1 MDGWGDV
8 RQSNR
13 WTERTG
19 GDGLG
24 QSNRWTERTGGDGL
38 GQSNRWTER
47 TGGVM
52 KDRVTGGQ
60 GETE

>member
-1 MDGWGDV
+1 MGGWGGL

-19 GDGLG
+19 
-24 QSNRWTERTGGDGL
+24 R
-38 GQSNRWTER
+38 
-47 TGGVM
+47 VM

-60 GETE
+60 VETEG